1 MALKH
6 VQNNVQSNKGKLCL
20 WRLKK
25 ICNVP
30 NNKMCRNC
38 ELCQRLLKIS
48 VCLANRKYF
57 KVQEVVKVH
66 LLYYTYHQINK
77 VCTLT
82 SSIVHNVQYLTPSIF
97 YNIFF
102 HNVQF
107 HPRFPPVVKIRQL
120 GGSSTRGLVTFDDDG
135 DDGDDDEEDDDDDD
149 DNDDD
154 LVARE
159 TFYFSLLS
167 NN

>member
-1 MALKH
+1 M
-6 VQNNVQSNKGKLCL
+6 S
-20 WRLKK
+20 
-25 ICNVP
+25 
-30 NNKMCRNC
+30 
-38 ELCQRLLKIS
+38 
-48 VCLANRKYF
+48 CLASREYF

-82 SSIVHNVQYLTPSIF
+82 SSIFYNVQYLTPSIF
-97 YNIFF
+97 YNIFFYIF